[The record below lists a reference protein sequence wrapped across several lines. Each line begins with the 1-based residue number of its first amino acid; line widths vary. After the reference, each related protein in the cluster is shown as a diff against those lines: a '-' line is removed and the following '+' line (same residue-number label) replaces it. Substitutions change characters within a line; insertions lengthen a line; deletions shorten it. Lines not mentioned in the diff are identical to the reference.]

1 MFLSWEWM
9 MFRRYISGLLIT
21 AVGVTCS
28 VAVGGTVILNNGD
41 HISGRITQLTQR
53 RVVVNTSYAGG
64 VVIKL
69 SSVQTLISSQPV
81 KLTGANGKISLV
93 TLSPAPGNQGWITH
107 RVAVT
112 TQAKAIPADL
122 PPLPLVKPVPVSI
135 FGPDWANELDL
146 GATNTTG
153 NSNSTLF
160 NGAISFHYRHRPDNL
175 LIAFNGG
182 YGVTNGSQSLG
193 FFSSNV
199 LWKRQL
205 NEFKP
210 KWAKRVFLF
219 LQSTNLYD
227 AIQGISIRSDTE
239 GGLGYY
245 LWDNKKSEFDLRAGP
260 GYTYER
266 LFHGQSYSYI
276 NGIAALHYRYQI
288 AKHIKFT
295 QTAGYVSSLQNAY
308 NYQLNATSALY
319 MGMPQIACGLGLR
332 FSFTD
337 LYDNT
342 AGTQDLK
349 RNSTLI
355 LAALTLKF

>member
-1 MFLSWEWM
+1 MQNRILSA
-9 MFRRYISGLLIT
+9 L
-21 AVGVTCS
+21 A
-28 VAVGGTVILNNGD
+28 VAVLELTCTVAIGGTVVLNNGD
-41 HISGRITQLTQR
+41 HISGRITQLTQT

-69 SSVQTLISSQPV
+69 SSVQTLISKSPV
-81 KLTGANGKISLV
+81 KLTAANGKTSMV
-93 TLSPAPGNQGWITH
+93 TLAAAPGNQGWITH
-107 RVAVT
+107 HVAAEHV
-112 TQAKAIPADL
+112 KVIPADL
-122 PPLPLVKPVPVSI
+122 PPLPLVKAAPPPPVPVSI
-135 FGPDWANELDL
+135 FGPDWDNELDL

-160 NGAISFHYRHRPDNL
+160 NGLIQFHYRHKPDNL
-175 LIAFNGG
+175 LIALTGG

-210 KWAKRVFLF
+210 RWAKRAFLF
-219 LQSTNLYD
+219 LQNTNLYD

-266 LFHGQSYSYI
+266 FFHGQSYSYI
-276 NGIAALHYRYQI
+276 NGVAAAHFRYQL
-288 AKHIKFT
+288 AKHVKFT
-295 QTAGYVSSLQNAY
+295 QTAGYVSSLENVY
-308 NYQLNATSALY
+308 NYQLSATSALY
-319 MGMPQIACGLGLR
+319 LGLPHIVRGMGLR

-337 LYDNT
+337 LYDNA
-342 AGTQDLK
+342 AGTQGLK
-349 RNSTLI
+349 RNSTLLI
-355 LAALTLKF
+355 AALTFKF

>member
-1 MFLSWEWM
+1 MLNVNKMFANLLVAS
-9 MFRRYISGLLIT
+9 IIGLGCGT
-21 AVGVTCS
+21 AF
-28 VAVGGTVILNNGD
+28 GGTVVLTNGD
-41 HISGRITQLTQR
+41 HLTGRITQLTPS
-53 RVVVNTSYAGG
+53 RVVINTSYAGG

-69 SSVQTLISSQPV
+69 SSVQTITSQSPV
-81 KLTGANGKISLV
+81 KLTSSDGKISLV
-93 TLSPAPGNQGWITH
+93 TISSAPGDQGWITH
-107 RVAVT
+107 TVHPVT
-112 TQAKAIPADL
+112 TRAIPADM
-122 PPLPLVKPVPVSI
+122 PPLALIKKTPPAPTPVSI
-135 FGPDWANELDL
+135 FGPDWDNELDL

-160 NGAISFHYRHRPDNL
+160 NGELRFHFRHKPDNL
-175 LIAFNGG
+175 LIAFTGG
-182 YGVTNGSQSLG
+182 YGVTNGTQSLG
-193 FFSSNV
+193 FFRSDL

-210 KWAKRVFLF
+210 HWAKKVFLF
-219 LQSTNLYD
+219 LQNTNLYD

-266 LFHGQSYSYI
+266 FFHGQSYSYI
-276 NGIAALHYRYQI
+276 NGIAAAHFRYQI
-288 AKHIKFT
+288 ARHVKFT
-295 QTAGYVSSLQNAY
+295 QTAGYVSSLENAY

-319 MGMPQIACGLGLR
+319 LGLPHIVRGMGLR

-337 LYDNT
+337 LYDNA
-342 AGTQDLK
+342 AGTQGLK

-355 LAALTLKF
+355 LAALTFKF